1 MNETAKAPDIQGEVV
16 SYRAGGARLEGYVA
30 WDASKTDPRPGVI
43 VVHEWWG
50 HNEYVRR
57 RARMLAELGYTA
69 FALDMY
75 GDGKNTQRPEEAQK
89 FLMEA
94 VANPTV
100 AEQRFL
106 EACEVLKGHHTTD
119 PSKIAAIGYCF
130 GGAVVLQMARR
141 GADLA
146 GVASFHGTLSPQ
158 GPPAQPGTV
167 KAKVLVL
174 HGAADPLVPKAQ
186 LVAFKKEMDAAGVDY
201 SVIEYPG
208 ATHAFTNPEATER
221 GEKLEMPLAYDK
233 SADEQSWAELRRFL
247 HGLFGG

>member
-1 MNETAKAPDIQGEVV
+1 MNETTKAPDIQGEPV
-16 SYRAGGARLEGYVA
+16 SYRAGSTRLEGYVA
-30 WDASKTDPRPGVI
+30 WDASKTGPRPGVI

-75 GDGKNTQRPEEAQK
+75 GDGRNTDRPEEAQK
-89 FLMEA
+89 LLMAAVSDPA
-94 VANPTV
+94 VA
-100 AEQRFL
+100 EERFFA
-106 EACEVLKGHHTTD
+106 ACEVLKEHHATD
-119 PSKIAAIGYCF
+119 ASKIAAIGYCF

-158 GPPAQPGTV
+158 GPPAQPGAV
-167 KAKVLVL
+167 EAKLLVL
-174 HGAADPLVPKAQ
+174 HGAADPLVPAEQ
-186 LVAFKKEMDAAGVDY
+186 LVAFKREMDAAGAQY

-221 GEKLEMPLAYDK
+221 GRKLDMPLAYDK
-233 SADEQSWAELRRFL
+233 SADEQSWAELRNFL
-247 HGLFGG
+247 QGLFAG

>member
-1 MNETAKAPDIQGEVV
+1 MNETTNAPDIRGEAV
-16 SYRAGGARLEGYVA
+16 SYQAGGTRLEGYVA
-30 WDASKTDPRPGVI
+30 WDESKTGRRPGVI

-89 FLMEA
+89 LLMAA
-94 VANPTV
+94 VSNPTV
-100 AEQRFL
+100 AEQRFFA
-106 EACEVLKGHHTTD
+106 ACEVLKEHHATD

-130 GGAVVLQMARR
+130 GGAVVLQMARG

-158 GPPAQPGTV
+158 GPPAQPGAV

-186 LVAFKKEMDAAGVDY
+186 LAAFEKEMDAAGADY

-221 GEKLEMPLAYDK
+221 GEKLKMPLAYDK
-233 SADEQSWAELRRFL
+233 SADEQSWAELRKFL
-247 HGLFGG
+247 HGLFAG